1 MNKHLIY
8 LGFAAIAGLTGVV
21 SAGTYSGG
29 GEGTVDK
36 PYRIATAADM
46 NEIGANTEDWGS
58 HFVMVNDI
66 NLAEYTG
73 TEFNIIGN
81 KHTPFAGVFDGNSHT
96 ISNFTYIATDTWY
109 IGLFGYAGGSAVIKN
124 LTLVD
129 PYINP
134 ADGSG
139 FVGCLVGGLRFGTIT
154 GCGVEGGSVSG
165 GYYTG
170 GLVGY
175 NLGTISN
182 CYAAG
187 SVSGGYECTGGLVGS
202 NRGSILNCYAT
213 ASISGV
219 KYTGGLVGRNY
230 GTISNCYA
238 EYSVTGANRT
248 GGLVGESSGTIS
260 NCYAEGSVTGTNY
273 STGGLVGYNWGGTIS
288 NCYAESSVTGD
299 GHIGGLVGKNYKGA
313 IENCY
318 ATSSVSGN
326 YGTGGL
332 TGCNSDGTISNCYA
346 GGSIT
351 GSEDTG
357 GLVGKK
363 YTGTV
368 SASFWDIETTGQ
380 LNSDGGEGKTTA
392 QMQTKSTF
400 TEAGWDFTTAIWKMC
415 NGPGYPRLWWGNCIP
430 IADAEPNQVV
440 YAWIDG
446 WAEVVLDGSGSFDP
460 DGNELTYLWSWTVDG
475 DTYDV
480 NGVDPV
486 IELPVGEYV
495 ISLTVNDG
503 TGDSEPDQVV
513 ITVIEALESH
523 VLIFPPVINRHSR
536 QKNILAWIRLPEGID
551 KEQISD
557 EPILLYPGEIEAVNQ
572 YVIEHGRRGHKRTSV
587 LAFFKKAELMD
598 AVVDNGEVEVE
609 AVGSLTSGRYFYGS
623 DTVLIKARRYRSW
636 WRWRFN

>member
-299 GHIGGLVGKNYKGA
+299 GHIGKNYKGA

-318 ATSSVSGN
+318 ATSSVS
-326 YGTGGL
+326 
-332 TGCNSDGTISNCYA
+332 
-346 GGSIT
+346 
-351 GSEDTG
+351 
-357 GLVGKK
+357 
-363 YTGTV
+363 
-368 SASFWDIETTGQ
+368 
-380 LNSDGGEGKTTA
+380 
-392 QMQTKSTF
+392 
-400 TEAGWDFTTAIWKMC
+400 
-415 NGPGYPRLWWGNCIP
+415 
-430 IADAEPNQVV
+430 
-440 YAWIDG
+440 
-446 WAEVVLDGSGSFDP
+446 
-460 DGNELTYLWSWTVDG
+460 
-475 DTYDV
+475 
-480 NGVDPV
+480 
-486 IELPVGEYV
+486 
-495 ISLTVNDG
+495 
-503 TGDSEPDQVV
+503 
-513 ITVIEALESH
+513 
-523 VLIFPPVINRHSR
+523 
-536 QKNILAWIRLPEGID
+536 
-551 KEQISD
+551 
-557 EPILLYPGEIEAVNQ
+557 
-572 YVIEHGRRGHKRTSV
+572 
-587 LAFFKKAELMD
+587 
-598 AVVDNGEVEVE
+598 
-609 AVGSLTSGRYFYGS
+609 
-623 DTVLIKARRYRSW
+623 
-636 WRWRFN
+636 